1 MNTNQNTQ
9 DKRGGKRAGAG
20 RKAGSGSFGEPT
32 RPVRVPESQL
42 ASVLDFLAA
51 YRASR
56 NSPALAGE
64 VYRPVSQP
72 RPLHLPLFGS
82 KVQAGF
88 PSPADDYVA
97 EQLDLHQ
104 LLVKREAA
112 TFYVRVQGDS
122 MVDAGIR
129 EGDILVVDRSIT
141 PTDGKIV
148 IAVLNGELTV
158 KELSIKAQRIQ
169 LLPRNDAYPPIDV
182 PQESDLTVWGV
193 VTGVVR
199 QL

>member
-1 MNTNQNTQ
+1 MNTNQSTPK
-9 DKRGGKRAGAG
+9 KRGGQRAGAG

-56 NSPALAGE
+56 NNPAVAGE
-64 VYRPVSQP
+64 FYRPVSQP
-72 RPLHLPLFGS
+72 RPLRLPLFGS

-97 EQLDLHQ
+97 GQLDLHQ

-122 MVDAGIR
+122 MVGAGIR

-158 KELSIKAQRIQ
+158 KELSIKPQGVQ